1 MKYFYGEYDGSE
13 FPTQDQLF
21 GFDQLMNFIM
31 QYGDQAMKALEQ
43 MMQNPKNDDQSELLE
58 QLIKEGM
65 LDKDGKGK
73 LRLTPRSI
81 SKMQQKALM
90 EVFSNLRRGQREG
103 HEKTTPGQGGERIEG
118 TKPYQYGDPVS
129 ELDLHQTL
137 RNALTR
143 HGLPQKQLSVATS
156 QLPVKSKNRP
166 ASLATGNSQLA
177 TIRFDEHDFE
187 LHLHEGVTSCST
199 AVLLDM
205 SGSMMRYG
213 RFLAAKKVAMAM
225 QALVRTKFPQDT
237 VDFVGFYSG
246 ANKIPEIALPLAM
259 PKPVTIYDYQV
270 RLKVPIGQLDQA
282 PQHFTNLHM
291 GLQLARRI
299 LQKRGG
305 DNKQIFVI
313 TDGQPT
319 AHVEGDFVHLLY
331 PPDPRSTVATLKE
344 AVLAVRD
351 GCRISTFALIEDY
364 WGMDWV
370 GFVDQLTKLT
380 KGVAFYTSSGD
391 LANCIMESYLSGRKK
406 KTHIA

>member
-21 GFDQLMNFIM
+21 GFDQLMEFIM
-31 QYGDQAMKALEQ
+31 QHGEQAMKALQQ
-43 MMQNPKNDDQSELLE
+43 MMSDPKSEAQSDLLE
-58 QLIKEGM
+58 QLLQEGL

-73 LRLTPRSI
+73 LNLTPRSI
-81 SKMQQKALM
+81 NRMQQRALM
-90 EVFSNLRRGQREG
+90 EVFANLRRGQREG
-103 HEKTTPGQGGERIEG
+103 HEKITAGQGGERMDG

-129 ELDLHQTL
+129 ELDLHATL
-137 RNALTR
+137 HNALAR
-143 HGLPQKQLSVATS
+143 HGLPPKKLPVASS
-156 QLPVKSKNRP
+156 QLPANTSSSH
-166 ASLATGNSQLA
+166 SLATGNSPLA

-187 LHLHEGVTSCST
+187 LHLNEGMTSCST
-199 AVLLDM
+199 VVLLDM
-205 SGSMMRYG
+205 SGSMMRYN
-213 RFLAAKKVAMAM
+213 RFAAAKKVAMAM
-225 QALVRTKFPQDT
+225 QALVRTKFQQDSI
-237 VDFVGFYSG
+237 DFVGFYSG
-246 ANKIPEIALPLAM
+246 ANKIPESALPLAM
-259 PKPVTIYDYQV
+259 PKPVTVYEYQV
-270 RLKVPIGQLDQA
+270 RLKVRADQLDKA

-305 DNKQIFVI
+305 DNKQIFII

-319 AHVEGDFVHLLY
+319 AHVEGDFIHLLY
-331 PPDPRSTVATLKE
+331 PPDPKSTMATLKE

-364 WGMDWV
+364 WGMEWV